1 MRVDAGLA
9 LDALRLTESLI
20 ACPSVTPTDAGCEAL
35 LARTLAASGFECESL
50 PAGPEDAR
58 VHNLWAVHRG
68 QRPGPML
75 VLLGH
80 TDVVPPGPRERWR
93 SDPFVP
99 THRDGL
105 LFGRGAVDMK
115 AGVAAMVSAAVAW
128 VREQPQH
135 DGTLVVC
142 TTSDEE
148 GPSLHGVDHV
158 VRVLEQRGIRPD
170 ACLIGEP
177 TSVDRLG
184 DTVKNGRRGTLSAR
198 LTVLGRQGHV
208 AYPQLAVNPIHLLAP
223 VLAELLALRWD
234 EGNAHF
240 LPTGFQCSNV
250 AAGTGVGNMIPGELV
265 LDFNF
270 RFSPESTAASLRERT
285 AAVLARHGLPHRIE
299 WRLGGEPFFTPP
311 GRLSLALTDAI
322 ESVCGIRPEFA
333 TSGGTSDGRFMA
345 RICPQ
350 VMEFGPRNATAHQV
364 DESIEVEHIGLLAQ
378 TYLEVLRGYMLQPA
392 P

>member
-1 MRVDAGLA
+1 
-9 LDALRLTESLI
+9 
-20 ACPSVTPTDAGCEAL
+20 
-35 LARTLAASGFECESL
+35 
-50 PAGPEDAR
+50 
-58 VHNLWAVHRG
+58 
-68 QRPGPML
+68 
-75 VLLGH
+75 
-80 TDVVPPGPRERWR
+80 
-93 SDPFVP
+93 
-99 THRDGL
+99 
-105 LFGRGAVDMK
+105 
-115 AGVAAMVSAAVAW
+115 
-128 VREQPQH
+128 
-135 DGTLVVC
+135 
-142 TTSDEE
+142 
-148 GPSLHGVDHV
+148 
-158 VRVLEQRGIRPD
+158 
-170 ACLIGEP
+170 
-177 TSVDRLG
+177 
-184 DTVKNGRRGTLSAR
+184 
-198 LTVLGRQGHV
+198 
-208 AYPQLAVNPIHLLAP
+208 
-223 VLAELLALRWD
+223 
-234 EGNAHF
+234 
-240 LPTGFQCSNV
+240 
-250 AAGTGVGNMIPGELV
+250 MIPGELV